1 MYLIILE
8 KNIKTPLYE
17 QIEIELKRLIN
28 DDKYKQGALIAS
40 ESELGREFGASR
52 ITIRRAISDLV
63 DQGYLVKKQGK
74 GTFVQANMVER
85 NLLHLGSYSNFMKNS
100 SKHPSVQIVKL
111 QEIASTD
118 KIAELPI
125 LKQFNKTGGIIYG
138 LLRGVLII
146 YVLLMLIGV
155 FGQVNPNNSVHMQI
169 EDSYLGKLMYDN
181 NILNIFFS

>member
-1 MYLIILE
+1 MLE

-28 DDKYKQGALIAS
+28 DGKYKQGTLIAS

-52 ITIRRAISDLV
+52 ITIRRAVSDLV

-100 SKHPSVQIVKL
+100 GKHPSVQIVKL

-118 KIAELPI
+118 KIAEL
-125 LKQFNKTGGIIYG
+125 
-138 LLRGVLII
+138 
-146 YVLLMLIGV
+146 
-155 FGQVNPNNSVHMQI
+155 
-169 EDSYLGKLMYDN
+169 
-181 NILNIFFS
+181 LNIFPGEPVINLKRLVKFNKEVSGLESAYYSSNKFPKLREKITPDISIANLFVNTDFKM